1 MIKAHRLT
9 HSQCRKL
16 LFPEAYDV
24 FAISDWSIWELN
36 ENGKRTYALVTR
48 FGLDRREIHSYRLS
62 ADELSY
68 TIINIANG
76 GKK

>member
-24 FAISDWSIWELN
+24 FAISDWSIWEMT
-36 ENGKRTYALVTR
+36 ENGKRSYALITR
-48 FGLDRREIHSYRLS
+48 FGLDQREIHSYRLS
-62 ADELSY
+62 AEELSY

>member
-24 FAISDWSIWELN
+24 FAISDWSIWEMI
-36 ENGKRTYALVTR
+36 ENGKKSYVLVTR
-48 FGLDRREIHSYRLS
+48 FGLDTREIHSYRLS
-62 ADELSY
+62 AEELSY